1 MMGKTHAIT
10 GLAAGL
16 SYAAVTKSA
25 ETTPIAAYAVA
36 YFAALLPDLD
46 QFSSMAGRY
55 MAAKPA
61 GFVMRRFRHRTF
73 THSLVGMALFTAFAF
88 GVWLLIES
96 WTGRGLSVAF
106 PILASIGY
114 ISHPFADS
122 FNKQQIAL
130 FWPFKPF
137 GIEWW
142 GPIPIRALRISTI
155 HDEEGRVPWRF
166 WRLQAYLHTEKWFW
180 LYPMWLLIAV
190 VMVHDGAGFAH
201 AFSADMIGFGHVL
214 PAPLSDIA
222 RSLFGS

>member
-16 SYAAVTKSA
+16 SYAAVTGSIA
-25 ETTPIAAYAVA
+25 TTPIAAYVVA

-46 QFSSMAGRY
+46 QYSSMAGRHL
-55 MAAKPA
+55 AAKPA
-61 GFVMRRFRHRTF
+61 GFILRTFRHRTF
-73 THSLVGMALFTAFAF
+73 THSLVGMALFSAFAF
-88 GVWLLIES
+88 GVWQLIET
-96 WTGRGLSVAF
+96 WTGTRLSIVF

-114 ISHPFADS
+114 ISHPVADS

-155 HDEEGRVPWRF
+155 HDNESKIPWRF
-166 WRLQAYLHTEKWFW
+166 WRIQSYLHTEKWFW
-180 LYPMWLLIAV
+180 LYPMYLVIAV
-190 VMVHDGAGFAH
+190 ILVRDGVTLAH
-201 AFSADMIGFGHVL
+201 AFSADMIGFGHML
-214 PAPLSDIA
+214 PAPLSDVA
-222 RSLFGS
+222 HFLFG